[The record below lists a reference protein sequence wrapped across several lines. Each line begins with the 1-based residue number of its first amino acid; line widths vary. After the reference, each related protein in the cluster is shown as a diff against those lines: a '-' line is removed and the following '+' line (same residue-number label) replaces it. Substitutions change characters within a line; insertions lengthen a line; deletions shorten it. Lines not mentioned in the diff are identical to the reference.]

1 MLYCFNKNMGKGNTG
16 KHKPR
21 FDLVYLLMKKPVN
34 VLLLYRKTKTRT
46 EPYRANGV
54 ETRFKVCSCFK
65 DDMKTPLSD
74 KFDDFAKVQIDLMM
88 FALIL
93 NYSSKHSFSDIIFF
107 IKKEYLDIAYIL
119 LSTNNTG
126 NSKMLTYSKMFC
138 AKIDGK

>member
-1 MLYCFNKNMGKGNTG
+1 M
-16 KHKPR
+16 
-21 FDLVYLLMKKPVN
+21 
-34 VLLLYRKTKTRT
+34 LLYRKTKTRT
-46 EPYRANGV
+46 EPYRASGV
-54 ETRFKVCSCFK
+54 ETRFKVYSCFK

-107 IKKEYLDIAYIL
+107 IKKGYLDIAYIL

-138 AKIDGK
+138 AKID